1 MTSPD
6 QHTVITPDLT
16 ATPDLLGTEAV
27 LSRVPRSE
35 HPTTDG
41 RRSTHYDSLV
51 GNCGRHDPHTKEIQ
65 SILNAI
71 EGDIALKVS
80 HGDTGTETFITRA
93 SNGLLEDYQYAPDC
107 SFLDDTDHGWFRL
120 IFRSQALYEFWLFK
134 ALEGIGNHSYEFVE
148 TPGFTPVVT
157 TSTIGLYVTGD
168 NDGTTWRCTQ
178 CGEMFDSSGPHT
190 EHCWDDH
197 ETARDPRELR
207 ETCQNTRDPDD
218 VAQQQLGAF

>member
-71 EGDIALKVS
+71 EVRVEV
-80 HGDTGTETFITRA
+80 T
-93 SNGLLEDYQYAPDC
+93 PDWMIHFDFDD
-107 SFLDDTDHGWFRL
+107 SFKGRL
-120 IFRSQALYEFWLFK
+120 GVREFAEK
-134 ALEGIGNHSYEFVE
+134 N
-148 TPGFTPVVT
+148 
-157 TSTIGLYVTGD
+157 
-168 NDGTTWRCTQ
+168 R
-178 CGEMFDSSGPHT
+178 
-190 EHCWDDH
+190 
-197 ETARDPRELR
+197 TA
-207 ETCQNTRDPDD
+207 T
-218 VAQQQLGAF
+218 